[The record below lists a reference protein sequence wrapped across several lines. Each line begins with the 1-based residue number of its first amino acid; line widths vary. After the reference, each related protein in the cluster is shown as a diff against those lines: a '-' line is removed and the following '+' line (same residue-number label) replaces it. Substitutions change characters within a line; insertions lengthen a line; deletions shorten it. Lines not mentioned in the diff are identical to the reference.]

1 MKRQLGLLEMVRRRT
16 ERASRRATR
25 GALGC
30 WAWSNAGT
38 AGSGDPGRARRG
50 RETRTERAKRGRRGS
65 TLLIVMALLGMLM
78 LLGMLYFTFAS
89 QEQANATYFAEAA
102 KHIDDPGDDIDA
114 IFDAALRQLI
124 QGANYDEKNSALW
137 GGRHSLIFNML
148 GHDLQ
153 PFNGTGVN
161 VYRIPV
167 GTTSGLP
174 PGQLVVDQSR
184 IGDLSGD
191 QSLLELNDS
200 PAARTDLS
208 ERSIQS
214 LPAPDVDYTAADH
227 NNAFLAYLGTSWNLS
242 TASPTAYPVI
252 KPSFHR
258 PEFLRD
264 KSGDPISDWE
274 TLSGGAGVPSSTRG
288 RLFRP
293 HPDHLYVPRSGQ
305 NITTPIRRFLNDYNA
320 ADAGDIAGLS
330 TVPPN
335 RGFPFTKVPSTG
347 PVGAMTHRKQG
358 VWSLL
363 KPSPT
368 LAVPS
373 TMQHEW
379 DVDNNNDGVTDSIW
393 MDLDLPVLAR
403 PSDGKTYLPLIAF
416 MVQDL
421 DALLNVNTVGNLS
434 GDTRNAATTNFGNG
448 ADISRSS
455 TGLSTPSE
463 INPLWA
469 LDTRPIEAVSLTD
482 HGSYFHAPTTT
493 RHLANMEWWWLNKGR
508 VEFTTPRQIHAGRYG
523 EADRMW
529 GVLSATAG
537 PTIGVQISNSN
548 LFPFPGIWDQDDNRN
563 SNEGGSVSTAGVAGG
578 QTLRFRHPLL
588 LNGMGRY
595 WQDPTAGGNLKQ
607 LNLYAGLGGTDP
619 NRWLQYVGV
628 GVGYDGNTTGTG
640 NVAWLNVGPPLTTS
654 LMVNSIA
661 GVNFATPGGS
671 PVLVDDPDE
680 MTTDSKYLQR
690 PYDEPL
696 DAKDILFLFMSPSDR
711 ARVGAT
717 SRFQDLMPGNIT
729 PNTTNFYQLEVARRL
744 TSESWD
750 LKQFAM
756 PRFIGGVGADNKP
769 GVANQDDNK
778 DGVIDDENERGW
790 PGSDDD
796 RAWEYNVDL
805 DGNGKWEFPPQF
817 LGGTGTEQAN
827 QPNDPFRP
835 QLRRLLT
842 FEYGNTTNIRDAM
855 RLSINEFL
863 DVEHRPN
870 STSNPYYDPLAYRPL
885 TPHSTVSTLTTLPAV
900 SPLPV
905 YPPTT
910 EGEKEFWARRD
921 RQQMARDIYVL
932 LYTFCGGNDSQK
944 ALNGSDKTGD
954 VTKISGQTIYPK
966 RVGRQMAQFAV
977 NLVDAMDRDNVITA
991 FEYDTNLAN
1000 GWGLDD
1006 DPSTNDAGLP
1016 AGERG
1021 VVFGVEAPQLTISE
1035 VAWYRQKQPVDNT
1048 FTPFAEPTG
1057 EYNFLQMELRSIYH
1071 EDVKLASTSSTSANT
1086 GIWRILRDD
1095 NNNGVLDAG
1104 ENAVAFLSGAPSMTP
1119 GKILSLASSDGTGTG
1134 VASLFVDY
1142 TGGGTTTFELVAP
1155 NPAAPLPT
1163 ATFYNATTNPNP
1175 TNAADLDLLYGLQSG
1190 WYGLSSGAA
1199 GDLLSRANSPT
1210 TNTDTKKLGSD
1221 KTVLRLQRRL
1231 NPDLPQLP
1239 LAANPYVTVDDWGR
1253 DRLGAA
1259 VNVMDLALDASINT
1273 QAKANTQLANT
1284 TLSSTERSQPLDA
1297 GNIAASTGAGTI
1309 PLKTTLGQEN
1319 SNVRKNGMG
1328 NPEFNLFLPHFDR
1341 DFASVIE
1348 LFDIPLDGP
1357 EALTRIM
1364 FNSRRPANLV
1374 NSAGVGVGQLE
1385 TGGPF
1390 TFGGAVLLQ
1399 SEDAD
1404 GNGGL
1409 GEDANNNG
1417 VLDAGE
1423 DLNGNGVLDLSEDL
1437 NNNGILDTGEDFI
1450 VVNGQLDVED
1460 INNNGRAD
1468 AHPNHFHRLLSLIEV
1483 PTRTHRQLGDPLK
1496 NNRVPGRINLNTVR
1510 APHVLAGLIDDHN
1523 VIGPPERTG
1532 VDIDGDGK
1540 IETGLQDLMGD
1551 TVEDSTGN
1559 PAQRDWW
1566 FQFLIARDG
1575 LDPTTTLPLPIAG
1588 FSRPFHD
1595 LGYLRYDQQ
1604 YGYQS
1609 SIEDTILRELPG
1621 GVKYSR
1627 GKGKGKGKG
1636 KGQAGGGNGA
1646 AGTADGRRL
1655 FELATDAENVNAT
1668 VDPVMRN
1675 RLLAKIIGN
1684 TTTRSNVFI
1693 VHATIG
1699 MFACK
1704 EYADGSVRV
1713 GGQMDVDG
1721 DGSAD
1726 THRAIFIVDR
1736 SVVEEAYDKGSGTFD
1751 WKKLLL
1757 AKQRIN

>member
-1 MKRQLGLLEMVRRRT
+1 
-16 ERASRRATR
+16 
-25 GALGC
+25 
-30 WAWSNAGT
+30 
-38 AGSGDPGRARRG
+38 
-50 RETRTERAKRGRRGS
+50 
-65 TLLIVMALLGMLM
+65 MALLGMLM

-102 KHIDDPGDDIDA
+102 KQVDDPGDDIDA

-161 VYRIPV
+161 VYRL
-167 GTTSGLP
+167 SS
-174 PGQLVVDQSR
+174 GQLVVDQDR
-184 IGDLSGD
+184 NGVADAATKVD
-191 QSLLELNDS
+191 LLELNDS

-208 ERSIQS
+208 ERNIQS

-242 TASPTAYPVI
+242 TASPTAYRVI

-264 KSGDPISDWE
+264 KTGNPIPDWE
-274 TLSGGAGVPSSTRG
+274 TLSGGAGVPSSTGG

-293 HPDHLYVPRSGQ
+293 HPDHLYVPRNGQ
-305 NITTPIRRFLNDYNA
+305 NFTTPIRRFLYDYNA
-320 ADAGDIAGLS
+320 ADVGDIASLS
-330 TVPPN
+330 TIPPN
-335 RGFPFTKVPSTG
+335 RGFPFTKVPATG
-347 PVGAMTHRKQG
+347 PVGVMTHRLQG
-358 VWSLL
+358 VWSL
-363 KPSPT
+363 KTP
-368 LAVPS
+368 LAAPA
-373 TMQHEW
+373 TMQYEF
-379 DVDNNNDGVTDSIW
+379 DVDNDNDTFPDSIW
-393 MDLDLPVLAR
+393 MDLDLPVQVR
-403 PSDGKTYLPLIAF
+403 PSDGKTYIPLIAF

-421 DALLNVNTVGNLS
+421 DSLLNLNVVGNLS
-434 GDTRNAATTNFGNG
+434 GDTRNNATSNFGNG

-455 TGLSTPSE
+455 TGLSSPSE
-463 INPLWA
+463 INPEWV
-469 LDTRPIEAVSLTD
+469 LDTRPSEAVSLSD
-482 HGSYFHAPTTT
+482 HGGYFHAPTTT
-493 RHLANMEWWWLNKGR
+493 RHLANMEWWWFNKGR

-529 GVLSATAG
+529 NVLSTAGGG

-563 SNEGGSVSTAGVAGG
+563 SNEGGSFTTAGVAGG
-578 QTLRFRHPLL
+578 QSLPFRHPLL

-607 LNLYAGLGGTDP
+607 LNLYAALGGTDP

-628 GVGYDGNTTGTG
+628 GLGYDGNTTGTG
-640 NVAWLNVGPPLTTS
+640 NVSWLNPFTGN
-654 LMVNSIA
+654 LMVNSIS
-661 GVNFATPGGS
+661 GVNFAVPGGS

-680 MTTDSKYLQR
+680 LTTDSKYLQR

-729 PNTTNFYQLEVARRL
+729 PNTSNFYQLEVAKRL

-750 LKQFAM
+750 VKSFAM
-756 PRFIGGVGADNKP
+756 PRFIGGPGVDGQP
-769 GVANQDDNK
+769 GVAGTDDNG
-778 DGVIDDENERGW
+778 DGIVDDNNELGW

-805 DGNGKWEFPPQF
+805 DGNNKWEFPPQF
-817 LGGTGTEQAN
+817 LGGSGNERAY

-842 FEYGNTTNIRDAM
+842 VEYGNTSNIRDAM
-855 RLSINEFL
+855 RLSVNEFL

-870 STSNPYYDPLAYRPL
+870 STSNPFTDPLAYRPL
-885 TPHSTVSTLTTLPAV
+885 TPHSTVSTVTTLPAV

-905 YPPTT
+905 YPPTN
-910 EGEKEFWARRD
+910 EAEKEFWARRD

-932 LYTFCGGNDSQK
+932 LYTFCGGNDS
-944 ALNGSDKTGD
+944 LNMANTTG
-954 VTKISGQTIYPK
+954 TSAYPVQG
-966 RVGRQMAQFAV
+966 RINVRRQMAQFAV
-977 NLVDAMDRDNVITA
+977 NLVDAMDRDNVMTA

-1006 DPSTNDAGLP
+1006 DPSTNDAGL
-1016 AGERG
+1016 AVGERS
-1021 VVFGVEAPQLTISE
+1021 VVYGVEAPQLTISE

-1048 FTPFAEPTG
+1048 FTPFPEPTG
-1057 EYNFLQMELRSIYH
+1057 EYNFLQMELRSIYQD
-1071 EDVKLASTSSTSANT
+1071 DVKLASTASTSATT

-1104 ENAVAFLSGAPSMTP
+1104 ENSVTFLNGAPSMTP
-1119 GKILSLASSDGTGTG
+1119 GKIVSLATADGTGTG

-1142 TGGGTTTFELVAP
+1142 TGAGTTTFELVAP
-1155 NPAAPLPT
+1155 NPAAPPAS
-1163 ATFYNATTNPNP
+1163 ATFYNATTNPTP
-1175 TNAADLDLLYGLQSG
+1175 AAAADLDLLYGPQSA
-1190 WYGLSSGAA
+1190 WYALSSGAA
-1199 GDLLSRANSPT
+1199 GDLLSRGNSPT
-1210 TNTDTKKLGSD
+1210 TNPDTNKLGND

-1239 LAANPYVTVDDWGR
+1239 LAANPYVSVDHWGR
-1253 DRLGAA
+1253 DRFGSA
-1259 VNVMDLALDASINT
+1259 VNVMDLSLDASVNS
-1273 QAKANTQLANT
+1273 QAKANMQLANNN
-1284 TLSSTERSQPLDA
+1284 LSSTERSQPLDA

-1357 EALTRIM
+1357 EALSRIM

-1404 GNGGL
+1404 G
-1409 GEDANNNG
+1409 
-1417 VLDAGE
+1417 
-1423 DLNGNGVLDLSEDL
+1423 DLALTPSEDT
-1437 NNNGILDTGEDFI
+1437 NNNGIQDAGELDT
-1450 VVNGQLDVED
+1450 NGNGTFDLGED
-1460 INNNGRAD
+1460 INNNGLLD
-1468 AHPNHFHRLLSLIEV
+1468 AHPYHFHRLLSLIEV

-1496 NNRVPGRINLNTVR
+1496 NNRVPGRINLNNVR
-1510 APHVLAGLIDDHN
+1510 DPRVLAGLIDDHN
-1523 VIGPPERTG
+1523 VFGPPERTG

-1540 IETGLQDLMGD
+1540 IETGLQDITGD
-1551 TVEDSTGN
+1551 TVENSAGSTV
-1559 PAQRDWW
+1559 QRDWW
-1566 FQFLIARDG
+1566 FQFLIARDC

-1588 FSRPFHD
+1588 TSRPFRD

-1604 YGYQS
+1604 YGYQAS
-1609 SIEDTILRELPG
+1609 TEDTILRELPG

-1636 KGQAGGGNGA
+1636 KGQSGGGNGT

-1655 FELATDAENVNAT
+1655 FDLATDTENVNVT

-1675 RLLAKIIGN
+1675 RLLSKIFGN
-1684 TTTRSNVFI
+1684 TTTRSNVFV

-1704 EYADGSVRV
+1704 EYADGSVRI

-1736 SVVEEAYDKGSGTFD
+1736 SVVEEAYDRGSGTFD

-1757 AKQRIN
+1757 ARQRIN